1 MAIQFPTSP
10 NLLLH
15 YLGKTEQT
23 KYALKWTTS
32 VNKLEIR
39 SHTNLITVVWAN
51 EVHRL
56 LSYYST
62 SCYPTHRWWHIC
74 ISAGQCTSASACKT
88 IELLELQTPD
98 RLCLSVYVGP
108 PTALTSIWPITSCG
122 GSGHATAG
130 LSDDVQGW
138 GWTQKKLVEIW
149 TSWAEHYWLT
159 LLSTHARN
167 CLCALCSCEGLT
179 IRTLTVAVEQ
189 LYGTFG

>member
-39 SHTNLITVVWAN
+39 SHTNLITVVWAT

-138 GWTQKKLVEIW
+138 GWTQKNWLKSGLLEQNIIDWHCYQRMRETVCVLCVHAKGW
-149 TSWAEHYWLT
+149 QFEHWL
-159 LLSTHARN
+159 
-167 CLCALCSCEGLT
+167 
-179 IRTLTVAVEQ
+179 
-189 LYGTFG
+189 